1 MFDSGRDQAA
11 GLRCLFEARPL
22 LFLGIGCTSADPRD
36 RDGANALAHALQR
49 AGRRPMVLD
58 LLGDDV
64 GPGAR
69 GSRTRHASRRV
80 SIARVE
86 AHRLLDPDA
95 DSRDLAA
102 LARSLREHAL
112 QCGSDADIAL
122 VIADPLRLADVA
134 AALTDRIVL
143 IAPGDAASLARLYA
157 QLKAVRLAHGMTRFV
172 AAFRDAR
179 SSQAVLAAHRRLSET
194 AARFLGAAVEFGG
207 VLPSGDQDVH
217 AWDRL
222 AAAAIDWARPL
233 EVARAA
239 APN

>member
-1 MFDSGRDQAA
+1 VFDSDRDQAA

-22 LFLGIGCTSADPRD
+22 LFLGLGCTSADPRD
-36 RDGANALAHALQR
+36 RDGANALARALQR

-58 LLGDDV
+58 LLGDDAGA
-64 GPGAR
+64 GPR
-69 GSRTRHASRRV
+69 GSRARHGSRRTP
-80 SIARVE
+80 IAPVE

-102 LARSLREHAL
+102 LARSLREYAL

-207 VLPSGDQDVH
+207 VLPNGDQDVH

-222 AAAAIDWARPL
+222 ADAAIDWARPL
-233 EVARAA
+233 EVGCAA

>member
-1 MFDSGRDQAA
+1 VFDSGRDQAS
-11 GLRCLFEARPL
+11 GLRGLFEARPL
-22 LFLGIGCTSADPRD
+22 LFLGLGCASGDPRD
-36 RDGANALAHALQR
+36 REGATALAHALQR
-49 AGRRPMVLD
+49 AGRRPMVID
-58 LLGDDV
+58 LLGDDARPS
-64 GPGAR
+64 GSGHRGRQAPRGA
-69 GSRTRHASRRV
+69 

-86 AHRLLDPDA
+86 AYRLLDPDA
-95 DSRDLAA
+95 DSNDLAA

-134 AALTDRIVL
+134 AALTDQIVL

-157 QLKAVRLAHGMTRFV
+157 QLKAVRLAHGTTRFV

-179 SSQAVLAAHRRLSET
+179 SRHAVLAAHRRLSET

-207 VLPSGDQDVH
+207 VLPTGDHDLG

-222 AAAAIDWARPL
+222 AASAIDWARPFDL
-233 EVARAA
+233 AHAA

>member
-22 LFLGIGCTSADPRD
+22 LFLGLGCTSADRRD

-69 GSRTRHASRRV
+69 GSRTRQASRRV

-86 AHRLLDPDA
+86 AHRLLDPDDDA
-95 DSRDLAA
+95 RDLAA

-143 IAPGDAASLARLYA
+143 IAPRRRRAFARLCAA
-157 QLKAVRLAHGMTRFV
+157 QGGQAGARMTRFV
-172 AAFRDAR
+172 AAFATRDQ
-179 SSQAVLAAHRRLSET
+179 QAVLAHRRCRRRPSRRRCRVRRR
-194 AARFLGAAVEFGG
+194 AAERRPGRARLGSP
-207 VLPSGDQDVH
+207 LPPV
-217 AWDRL
+217 
-222 AAAAIDWARPL
+222 IDWARPL
-233 EVARAA
+233 KCACGGT
-239 APN
+239 N